1 MKPSLTPLV
10 AMLVA
15 GGAHASEVF
24 KTTDSKGQPV
34 YTDRPATLPA
44 EKLDVRTQTTDK
56 VEVQQRYDEQ
66 MKDLPRRTRRRPPTT
81 RTPPTRQQAS
91 ELSATAKVKRCEEA
105 RQRYESYMNARR
117 LYEQG
122 ASEDGTTLSDGRRD
136 RRRARKS
143 PAGDERPSATRVDR
157 GAPAVGFAGLGA
169 MGRGM
174 ARNLHKAGLLTRR
187 LEPNS

>member
-1 MKPSLTPLV
+1 MKPSLTLLV

-15 GGAHASEVF
+15 GGALASDVF

-44 EKLDVRTQTTDK
+44 ERLDVRTQTTDK

-66 MKDLPRRTRRRPPTT
+66 MKTLAATEKAQTAQAADAADAA
-81 RTPPTRQQAS
+81 QAS
-91 ELSATAKVKRCEEA
+91 ELSATAKVKRCEDA

-122 ASEDGTTLSDGRRD
+122 ASETERRYLSDAEID
-136 RRRARKS
+136 AAR
-143 PAGDERPSATRVDR
+143 E
-157 GAPAVGFAGLGA
+157 
-169 MGRGM
+169 
-174 ARNLHKAGLLTRR
+174 KALQVMNTFCNEG
-187 LEPNS
+187 

>member
-1 MKPSLTPLV
+1 MEAPTMKPSLTLLV

-15 GGAHASEVF
+15 GGALASDVF

-44 EKLDVRTQTTDK
+44 ERLDVRTQTTDK

-66 MKDLPRRTRRRPPTT
+66 MKTYAAAEKAQTVQAADAADAA
-81 RTPPTRQQAS
+81 QAS

-105 RQRYESYMNARR
+105 RQRYESYMNSRR

-122 ASEDGTTLSDGRRD
+122 ASEEERRYLTD
-136 RRRARKS
+136 AEIDAAR
-143 PAGDERPSATRVDR
+143 E
-157 GAPAVGFAGLGA
+157 
-169 MGRGM
+169 
-174 ARNLHKAGLLTRR
+174 KALQVMNTFCNEG
-187 LEPNS
+187 